1 MSLSA
6 EHSAMLK
13 TWAKTFATALL
24 ASFLALGTP
33 PWELE
38 GTQWLSILWSG
49 LLALAMVV
57 YNWLDPKDPRYGH
70 SNAVVLPLSQAP
82 ASTAASVPTPAAKP
96 ELKVAPAPKAP
107 AAKKA
112 PAAAKKAAAPKKAPA
127 KRPAKK
133 ATDKK

>member
-6 EHSAMLK
+6 EHSAMLQ
-13 TWAKTFATALL
+13 TWAKVFVTSLL

-38 GTQWLSILWSG
+38 GTQWLAILWSG
-49 LLALAMVV
+49 MLALAMVV
-57 YNWLDPKDPRYGH
+57 YNWLDPKDPRYGRA
-70 SNAVVLPLSQAP
+70 NTVLLNISP
-82 ASTAASVPTPAAKP
+82 ASVPTPDPAPAAKP

>member
-6 EHSAMLK
+6 EHSAMLQ
-13 TWAKTFATALL
+13 TWAKVFATSLL

-70 SNAVVLPLSQAP
+70 SNAVLLPLAQTPA
-82 ASTAASVPTPAAKP
+82 ASTASVPTPAAKP
-96 ELKVAPAPKAP
+96 ELKAVPAAKAP

-112 PAAAKKAAAPKKAPA
+112 PAKKTAAPKKAPA
-127 KRPAKK
+127 KRATKK

>member
-38 GTQWLSILWSG
+38 GAQWLSILWSG

-70 SNAVVLPLSQAP
+70 HSNLAVLNISP
-82 ASTAASVPTPAAKP
+82 ASVPTPDPAPAAKP
-96 ELKVAPAPKAP
+96 ELKVAPAPKAEP
-107 AAKKA
+107 AKKA
-112 PAAAKKAAAPKKAPA
+112 PAKKAPAPKKAPA
-127 KRPAKK
+127 KRTAKK

>member
-38 GTQWLSILWSG
+38 GAQWLSILWSG

-57 YNWLDPKDPRYGH
+57 YNWLDPKDPRYGRA
-70 SNAVVLPLSQAP
+70 NTVLLNISPP
-82 ASTAASVPTPAAKP
+82 SVPTPAAKP

>member
-6 EHSAMLK
+6 EHSAMLQ
-13 TWAKTFATALL
+13 TWAKVFVTSLL

-38 GTQWLSILWSG
+38 GTQWLAILWSG

-70 SNAVVLPLSQAP
+70 SNAVLLPVTP
-82 ASTAASVPTPAAKP
+82 ASVPTPAAKP

-112 PAAAKKAAAPKKAPA
+112 PATPKKAAAPKKAPA
-127 KRPAKK
+127 KRATKK

>member
-6 EHSAMLK
+6 EHSAMLQ
-13 TWAKTFATALL
+13 TWAKVFATSLL

-49 LLALAMVV
+49 LLALALVV

-70 SNAVVLPLSQAP
+70 HSNLAVLNISPP
-82 ASTAASVPTPAAKP
+82 SVPTPAAKP
-96 ELKVAPAPKAP
+96 ELKAVPAAKPP

-112 PAAAKKAAAPKKAPA
+112 PAKKTAAPKKAPA
-127 KRPAKK
+127 KRATKK